1 LLQAFA
7 AEGGA
12 EMPPRK
18 PRLKV
23 IRRLGTALPGLTR
36 KQPEWKTYPPG
47 QHGPAGKR
55 RKASTY
61 KARLEE
67 KQKLRYN
74 YGVSERQLRHAFE
87 RAAKE
92 PGPTGENLLALL
104 ERRLDNVV
112 FRLGIAPTI
121 PAGRQLVS
129 HGHIRV
135 NGRRLDRASYLVEI
149 GDTITVSDKARNNTA
164 VMQAVKRGP
173 EIKLPSFLALDPND
187 PFSGRVIGPPSR
199 NDVSLVVDEAA
210 IVEFYAR

>member
-1 LLQAFA
+1 
-7 AEGGA
+7 
-12 EMPPRK
+12 MPPRK

-47 QHGPAGKR
+47 QHGVSGKR
-55 RKASTY
+55 KKSSTY
-61 KARLEE
+61 KTRLEE

-74 YGVSERQLRHAFE
+74 YGVSERQLRRYFD

-92 PGPTGENLLALL
+92 SGPTGENLLALL

-121 PAGRQLVS
+121 PAARQLVA
-129 HGHIRV
+129 HGHVRV
-135 NGRRLDRASYLVEI
+135 NGRRLDRNSYLVEV
-149 GDTITVSDKARNNTA
+149 GDTITVSEKARKNTA
-164 VMQAVKRGP
+164 VMSAVERGP
-173 EIKLPSFLALDPND
+173 EIRLPSYLGIDPD
-187 PFSGRVIGPPSR
+187 DKFTGRVIGPPSR
-199 NDVSLVVDEAA
+199 QDVSLNVDEAA

>member
-1 LLQAFA
+1 
-7 AEGGA
+7 
-12 EMPPRK
+12 MPPRK

-47 QHGPAGKR
+47 QHGASGGGKR

-61 KARLEE
+61 KMRLEE

-74 YGVSERQLRHAFE
+74 YGVSERQLRKYFE
-87 RAAKE
+87 MAAKQ
-92 PGPTGENLLALL
+92 PGPTGENLLAIL

-112 FRLGIAPTI
+112 FRLGITPTI
-121 PAGRQLVS
+121 PAARQLVA

-135 NGRRLDRASYLVEI
+135 NNRRLDRGSYLVEI
-149 GDTITVSDKARNNTA
+149 GDTITVSDKAKQNPA
-164 VMQAVKRGP
+164 VMKAVERGP
-173 EIKLPSFLALDPND
+173 EIRLPSYLVIDPND
-187 PFSGRVIGPPSR
+187 KFTGRMVGPPTR
-199 NDVSLVVDEAA
+199 PDVSLVVDEAA

>member
-1 LLQAFA
+1 
-7 AEGGA
+7 
-12 EMPPRK
+12 MPPRK

-47 QHGPAGKR
+47 QHGPGGKR

-61 KARLEE
+61 RTRLEE
-67 KQKLRYN
+67 KQKLRWN
-74 YGVSERQLRHAFE
+74 YGISERQLRRYFE
-87 RAAKE
+87 AASKE
-92 PGPTGENLLALL
+92 AGPTGENLLAFL

-112 FRLGIAPTI
+112 FRLGITPTI
-121 PAGRQLVS
+121 PAARQLVA

-135 NGRRLDRASYLVEI
+135 NGKRLDRTSYLVQI
-149 GDTITVSDKARNNTA
+149 GDTITVSDKARNNPA

-173 EIKLPSFLALDPND
+173 ELRLPSFLALDPND
-187 PFSGRVIGPPSR
+187 PFVGRVIGRPARP
-199 NDVSLVVDEAA
+199 DVSLIVDEAA

>member
-1 LLQAFA
+1 
-7 AEGGA
+7 
-12 EMPPRK
+12 MPPRK

-47 QHGPAGKR
+47 QHGLAAGKR
-55 RKASTY
+55 RKESTY
-61 KARLEE
+61 KMRLQE

-74 YGVSERQLRHAFE
+74 YGVSERQLRKYFE
-87 RAAKE
+87 QAAKQ
-92 PGPTGENLLALL
+92 PGPTGENLLAFL

-112 FRLGIAPTI
+112 FRLGITPTI
-121 PAGRQLVS
+121 PAARQLVN

-135 NGRRLDRASYLVEI
+135 NGRRLDRGSYLVEI
-149 GDTITVSDKARNNTA
+149 GDTITVSEKAKNNPA
-164 VMQAVKRGP
+164 VIKSVERGP
-173 EIKLPSFLALDPND
+173 EIRLPGFLAIDPND
-187 PFSGRVIGPPSR
+187 KFTGRVIGPPMR

>member
-1 LLQAFA
+1 
-7 AEGGA
+7 
-12 EMPPRK
+12 MPPRK

-36 KQPEWKTYPPG
+36 KTPEWKTYPPG
-47 QHGPAGKR
+47 QHGVSVKR
-55 RKASTY
+55 KKSSTY
-61 KARLEE
+61 RTRLEE

-74 YGVSERQLRHAFE
+74 YLISERQLRRYFE

-92 PGPTGENLLALL
+92 SGPTGENLLALL

-121 PAGRQLVS
+121 PAARQLVA
-129 HGHIRV
+129 HGHVRV
-135 NGRRLDRASYLVEI
+135 NGRRLDRASYQVEV
-149 GDTITVSDKARNNTA
+149 GDTVTVGEKARKNATLQSN
-164 VMQAVKRGP
+164 VERGP
-173 EIKLPSFLALDPND
+173 EVRLPSFLALDPD
-187 PFSGRVIGPPSR
+187 DKFTGRVIGKPER

>member
-1 LLQAFA
+1 
-7 AEGGA
+7 
-12 EMPPRK
+12 MPPRK

-47 QHGPAGKR
+47 QHGPGGKR

-61 KARLEE
+61 RTRLEE
-67 KQKLRYN
+67 KQKLRWN
-74 YGVSERQLRHAFE
+74 YGISERQLRRYFE
-87 RAAKE
+87 VASKE
-92 PGPTGENLLALL
+92 AGPTGENLLALL

-121 PAGRQLVS
+121 PAARQLVA
-129 HGHIRV
+129 HGHVRV
-135 NGRRLDRASYLVEI
+135 NGKRLDRTSYLVEI
-149 GDTITVSDKARNNTA
+149 GDTVTVSDKTRNNPA

-173 EIKLPSFLALDPND
+173 ELRLPSYLALDPD
-187 PFSGRVIGPPSR
+187 DGFTGRVIGRPAR
-199 NDVSLVVDEAA
+199 TDVSLIVDEAA

>member
-1 LLQAFA
+1 
-7 AEGGA
+7 
-12 EMPPRK
+12 MPPRK

-23 IRRLGTALPGLTR
+23 LRRLGTALPGLTR

-74 YGVSERQLRHAFE
+74 YGVSERQLRRYFE
-87 RAAKE
+87 QAAKE
-92 PGPTGENLLALL
+92 PGPTGENLLAQL

-112 FRLGIAPTI
+112 FRLGITPTI
-121 PAGRQLVS
+121 PAARQLVS
-129 HGHIRV
+129 HGHVRV
-135 NGRRLDRASYLVEI
+135 NGRRLDRTSYQVNV
-149 GDTITVSDKARNNTA
+149 GDTITVSDKAKKNPAVMTA
-164 VMQAVKRGP
+164 VERGP
-173 EIKLPSFLALDPND
+173 EIRLPSYLAIDPAD
-187 PFSGRVIGPPSR
+187 KFTGRVIGPPSR
-199 NDVSLVVDEAA
+199 PDVSLNVDEAA

>member
-1 LLQAFA
+1 
-7 AEGGA
+7 
-12 EMPPRK
+12 MPPRK

-23 IRRLGTALPGLTR
+23 LRRLGTALPGLTR
-36 KQPEWKTYPPG
+36 KQTDWKTYPPG

-74 YGVSERQLRHAFE
+74 YGVSERQLRRYFE
-87 RAAKE
+87 QAAKE
-92 PGPTGENLLALL
+92 AGPTGENLLALL

-112 FRLGIAPTI
+112 FRLGITPTI
-121 PAGRQLVS
+121 PAARQLVS

-135 NGRRLDRASYLVEI
+135 NGRKLDRTSYQVNV
-149 GDTITVSDKARNNTA
+149 GDTITVSDKAKKNAA
-164 VMQAVKRGP
+164 VMSAVERGP
-173 EIKLPSFLALDPND
+173 EIRLPSYLAIDPND
-187 PFSGRVIGPPSR
+187 KFTGRVIGPPSR
-199 NDVSLVVDEAA
+199 PDVSLNVDEAA

>member
-1 LLQAFA
+1 
-7 AEGGA
+7 
-12 EMPPRK
+12 MPPRK

-23 IRRLGTALPGLTR
+23 LRRLGTALPGLTR

-74 YGVSERQLRHAFE
+74 YGVSERQLRRYFE
-87 RAAKE
+87 QAAKE
-92 PGPTGENLLALL
+92 PGPTGENLLAQL

-112 FRLGIAPTI
+112 FRLGITPTI
-121 PAGRQLVS
+121 PAARQLVA
-129 HGHIRV
+129 HGHVRV
-135 NGRRLDRASYLVEI
+135 NGRRLDRTSYQVNV
-149 GDTITVSDKARNNTA
+149 GDTITVSDKARKNPAVMTA
-164 VMQAVKRGP
+164 VERGS
-173 EIKLPSFLALDPND
+173 EIRLPSYLAIDPTD
-187 PFSGRVIGPPSR
+187 KFTGRVVGPPSR
-199 NDVSLVVDEAA
+199 PDVSLNVDEAA